1 MIGLVTESRRLEK
14 SKPLSKDL
22 ARHIL
27 TRYRTGKIAVVT
39 DRPISLMSAA
49 RKQWMKIIR
58 QTARE
63 RSSTLNPRKIEIGEE
78 LERLQ
83 HVTFT
88 ATPPIYDPQAD
99 ICFATIEQFLQ
110 AAPVCRTL
118 YITCGAEKHEL
129 YMLASWMPPRGLVV
143 IYEQ

>member
-1 MIGLVTESRRLEK
+1 MIGLVTESRKLEA

-22 ARHIL
+22 AHHIQAH
-27 TRYRTGKIAVVT
+27 YRTGKIAIVT
-39 DRPISLMSAA
+39 DKPVALMSAVK
-49 RKQWMKIIR
+49 KQWMKIIR
-58 QTARE
+58 QAARE
-63 RSSTLNPRKIEIGEE
+63 RSSTLNPRKLEIGEE

-99 ICFATIEQFLQ
+99 ICFATVEQFIQ

-118 YITCGAEKHEL
+118 YITCGVERHEQ
-129 YMLASWMPPRGLVV
+129 YMLASWMPPHGLVV